1 MSDDQ
6 LPFDAF
12 LMPVITGVGNGEL
25 RPLSVIQQL
34 DLSAA
39 RCLRCRLELMVKQ
52 RPKLKILVTMSTA
65 IAIAIATKIYGATS
79 GTIGG
84 ASRTTGATISSN
96 QYNCGAN

>member
-1 MSDDQ
+1 
-6 LPFDAF
+6 
-12 LMPVITGVGNGEL
+12 MPVITGVGNGEL

-65 IAIAIATKIYGATS
+65 IAIAIAIATKIYGATS